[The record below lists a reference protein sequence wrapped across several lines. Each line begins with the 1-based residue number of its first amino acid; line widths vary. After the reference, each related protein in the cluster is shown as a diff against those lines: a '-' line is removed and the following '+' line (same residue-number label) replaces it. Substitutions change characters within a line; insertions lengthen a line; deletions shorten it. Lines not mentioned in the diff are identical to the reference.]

1 MKTAGEARF
10 AFSPKF
16 PATLW
21 PRLSLLAGSPCKSA
35 LKLGSSFLF
44 LISEFSP
51 ETQQLISSYNH
62 FFILVKV
69 ADWPILSRDLG
80 SSPVSQLGTSLHG
93 TRLPLVG
100 GFSELCSSFSVGETL
115 GTSDILF
122 T

>member
-1 MKTAGEARF
+1 MRTAGEAPF
-10 AFSPKF
+10 AFSPEL

-21 PRLSLLAGSPCKSA
+21 PRLSLLSGSPCKPA
-35 LKLGSSFLF
+35 VKLGPSFLF
-44 LISEFSP
+44 LTSEFSP

-93 TRLPLVG
+93 TQLPLLG